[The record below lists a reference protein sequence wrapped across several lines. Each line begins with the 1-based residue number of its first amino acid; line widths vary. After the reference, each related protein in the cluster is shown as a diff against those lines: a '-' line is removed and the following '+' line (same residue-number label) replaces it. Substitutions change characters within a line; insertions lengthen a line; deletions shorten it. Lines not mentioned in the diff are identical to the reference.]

1 MLWIVQRGISSSITQ
16 EYGDTTISTNFG
28 LWPSGWQDGSKV
40 QSFQTNLQK
49 NFHSLY
55 FDECLDLPL
64 FHCYGTLTLIAV

>member
-49 NFHSLY
+49 NFHSLMNAWIY
-55 FDECLDLPL
+55 PSFIVMEHLL
-64 FHCYGTLTLIAV
+64 